1 MPSNSTLEGKK
12 APLRTIK
19 GKRTTLGQIN
29 AMRRFILKDGLQ
41 DCVKMHRNL
50 ATQLRNKGWVQ
61 RDTSHPTNA
70 NQLKG
75 WVMVLTDE
83 GKEVIDLL
91 LKGKGKYWTGLCGD
105 HHQQEARLGTDF
117 IVVEYTHGIES
128 YDEDGITDTDTFL
141 KGRAFH
147 SPIRGWLR
155 IRAITSQAAIN
166 RYRDAEDQQR
176 VWFNAPNSL
185 DEAKNASLVESLE
198 HYWEG
203 HENLYLDVVK
213 LPPSERPEI
222 IGVQEYLAG
231 MMVDEVIQGSAPQY
245 LRDLAERLMHIPVC
259 YGTDQADVDKLNTI
273 AESLEATK

>member
-117 IVVEYTHGIES
+117 IVVYYPSAGLVA
-128 YDEDGITDTDTFL
+128 YDEDGLADTDEFL
-141 KGRAFH
+141 KKVNADN
-147 SPIRGWLR
+147 WLR

-176 VWFNAPNSL
+176 VWFNAPNGN
-185 DEAKNASLVESLE
+185 DAAKNAPIVESLE

-222 IGVQEYLAG
+222 IDVQEYLAG